1 MNKVRSAMLE
11 TYLER
16 GFPELFKSRTLQL
29 FKDIKK
35 GLQKDHYLEM
45 FLEKL
50 LLGRGEKKK
59 FLYEHLNVYEE
70 LFFSLYSKASKEK
83 YAPLLLEKYFSHFE
97 HHPKKYRQKIEEVQ
111 KALGKKLSDLPQFS
125 DEKKFSELD
134 KKTIFSFVK
143 NLFSK

>member
-1 MNKVRSAMLE
+1 MLE

-16 GFPELFKSRTLQL
+16 GFPELFKSRTLML

-35 GLQKDHYLEM
+35 SQDKDKYLV
-45 FLEKL
+45 FFIDKL
-50 LLGRGEKKK
+50 VFGRGERKT
-59 FLYEHLNVYEE
+59 FLYEHLHVFEE
-70 LFFSLYSKASKEK
+70 LFFSLYSKEIKER
-83 YAPLLLEKYFSHFE
+83 YAPMLLEKYFSHLE

-134 KKTIFSFVK
+134 KKTIFSFLKSLLPKK
-143 NLFSK
+143 N